1 MAYKAIQNSSL
12 SYLYAFFFFFFYK
25 NVDFQK
31 YTKITSYLPLIIIP
45 WAIQKATPL
54 KICLNNAAFEHFY
67 GKQKYISIVSVT
79 VHGTTLCALRP
90 G

>member
-12 SYLYAFFFFFFYK
+12 SYLYAFFFFFFTK
-25 NVDFQK
+25 K

-67 GKQKYISIVSVT
+67 GKQKIYISIVWVT